1 MKRGMS
7 REEKLQVIRE
17 AQLLSPGDRAT
28 ILFLF
33 ASDPDPAVHSSARAA
48 FRDLPDDVLD
58 AVLNWREAHPKL
70 LNALARLHF
79 SNRHLAVRIAEHHHC
94 DDGTLAFLVAKGI
107 VSEHGRKVLNSQPTV
122 ADAAETEEELYPE
135 ESDAPVDEESEEF
148 KSKYQ
153 LSQIMGVAEKIKFA
167 QTGDKEWRM
176 ILIKDSNKLVS
187 GTVIKNPRITEA
199 EVLTILKSSIQ
210 NDEILRVIC
219 ANKEWVKNYQI
230 RKALVENVKTP
241 LPMALRFL
249 ATLSEKDLASL
260 AKSKNV
266 QSVLS
271 TQARKLLMN
280 KKKDK

>member
-1 MKRGMS
+1 MRVIQNDLHLAP
-7 REEKLQVIRE
+7 EERV
-17 AQLLSPGDRAT
+17 T
-28 ILFLF
+28 VLFLL
-33 ASDPDPAVHSSARAA
+33 AGDSDPVIHTKARAA
-48 FRDLPDDVLD
+48 FRNLPDEILD
-58 AVLNWREAHPKL
+58 AVLQCHEAHPKL

-79 SNRHLAVRIAEHHHC
+79 GNVQLASRIAGHPHC
-94 DDGTLAFLVAKGI
+94 DDETLAFLATKGI
-107 VSEHGRKVLNSQPTV
+107 V
-122 ADAAETEEELYPE
+122 AERHQRGAGNQSDEPATEGAEGE
-135 ESDAPVDEESEEF
+135 DDIPVDEESEEF

-176 ILIKDSNKLVS
+176 ILIKDANKLVS
-187 GTVIKNPRITEA
+187 GTVVKNPRITEA
-199 EVLTILKSSIQ
+199 EVLAILKSSIQ
-210 NDEILRVIC
+210 NDEILRIIC

-249 ATLSEKDLASL
+249 MTLNEKDLASL

-271 TQARKLLMN
+271 TQARKILLN
-280 KKKDK
+280 KKKDR